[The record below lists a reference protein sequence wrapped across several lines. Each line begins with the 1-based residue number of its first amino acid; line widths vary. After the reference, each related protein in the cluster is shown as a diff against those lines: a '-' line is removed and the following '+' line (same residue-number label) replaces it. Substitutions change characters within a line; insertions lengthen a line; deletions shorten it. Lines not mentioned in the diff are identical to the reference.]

1 MANKNNPDWLKLD
14 NAAKYFPSSSNKRD
28 TKVFRFACEL
38 KDEVDK
44 DILQEAVLLNLEKF
58 PMYKSV
64 LKRGVFWYY
73 LETSDIVP
81 IVEKENLPVCAQL
94 YEKDKDNLLFR
105 VSYYHKRIN
114 LEVYHSLSDGAGA
127 LEFLRGLVSEY
138 LLLKYPDKFK
148 KVKIDLNYN
157 ASMQDKIDDSFK
169 KYYDNKGKKKK
180 VKLRK
185 AHILKGQK
193 YGERRLEVIEGIMST
208 SEMLALSKKYNT
220 TVTVLV
226 AAIFMKA
233 INEDMSIRAKKK
245 PVVLTIPVNLR
256 QFFKSTTTRNFFG
269 VFNVGYDFKNYS
281 DDLEVVIAYLSNFFK
296 ERLGYDE
303 MSAVINSYVAL
314 EENFILRGI
323 PLFIKNIVLWLANK
337 WTDTT
342 ITAALSNLGRITM
355 PKEFDDYINL
365 FDVFVSTNKM
375 QICMNSYN
383 DNMVI
388 SFTSSFINTNIQ
400 KRFFDILTELGIK
413 TTVASNI
420 DMGDDN

>member
-14 NAAKYFPSSSNKRD
+14 NAAKFFPSSSNKRD

-38 KDEVDK
+38 NEEIDK
-44 DILQEAVLLNLEKF
+44 DVLQKATLINLEKF
-58 PMYKSV
+58 PIYKSV
-64 LKRGVFWYY
+64 LKKGVFWYY

-81 IVEKENLPVCAQL
+81 IVEKEKLPVCSSI
-94 YEKDKDNLLFR
+94 YEKDNINLLFK
-105 VSYYHKRIN
+105 VCYYHKRIN

-138 LLLKYPDKFK
+138 LLLKYPEKFK
-148 KVKIDLNYN
+148 KVKIDLNYH
-157 ASMQDKIDDSFK
+157 ASMQDKIDDSFT
-169 KYYDNKGKKKK
+169 KYYDNKGSKKK
-180 VKLRK
+180 VKVRK
-185 AHILKGQK
+185 AHIIKGLK
-193 YGERRLEVIEGIMST
+193 YSERRLEVIEGIMST

-233 INEDMSIRAKKK
+233 INDDMSIRAKKK

-281 DDLEVVIAYLSNFFK
+281 DDLEIIIAYLSNFFK
-296 ERLGYDE
+296 EKLGYE
-303 MSAVINSYVAL
+303 AMGAVINSYVAL
-314 EENFILRGI
+314 EENILVRGV
-323 PLFIKNIVLWLANK
+323 PLFIKNIALWIANK
-337 WTDTT
+337 YIDTT
-342 ITAALSNLGRITM
+342 ITASLSNLGRITM

-365 FDVFVSTNKM
+365 FDVFVSTNKV

-383 DNMVI
+383 EKMVI
-388 SFTSSFINTNIQ
+388 SFTSAFINTNIQ
-400 KRFFDILTELGIK
+400 KNFFDTLNSLGINI
-413 TTVASNI
+413 TVTSNI
-420 DMGDDN
+420 DMEDE